1 MVTSDSP
8 EAATKIRRR
17 RKSRLCFRSAKS
29 SPFRMPEYTAVAT
42 RSRHWGATARSTAV
56 TSSGSKMLK
65 RWRGTFSFFVF
76 LRGFGPWNLPSSTAA
91 LTALERNERRL
102 FLVWGALADL
112 LSRNSFTLTGGG
124 EREWIPMAAALVPYL
139 KAACDQH
146 PNSELVFPATNGKQ
160 HPAHVDLVA
169 RLQAAMR
176 RAGLVEKYTHTCRR
190 KGCGYTEDHRDD
202 AQRRCPKCEMRLWPV
217 AHVRHLRFHDLRHT
231 TASLL
236 TMAGVPITA
245 VQRVL
250 RHSDPRLTANTYS
263 HLAPDFLQGQID
275 TLKFGEADEVGSD
288 VTPLLP
294 DPEEEEPDPEATKEE
309 SPGKPGPLVARPEG
323 FEPPTFGSVDREGP
337 SSGGNKRSQVVG
349 FTQGREARVVQNSHR
364 VASPTKD
371 SATPLL
377 PASAVGRLLTV
388 KEVAALLRVCVATV
402 YSLVESGRLPHVRVL
417 NSIRVPSSCLET
429 LVGK

>member
-1 MVTSDSP
+1 
-8 EAATKIRRR
+8 
-17 RKSRLCFRSAKS
+17 
-29 SPFRMPEYTAVAT
+29 MPEYTAVAT

-323 FEPPTFGSVDREGP
+323 FEPPTFGSVDR
-337 SSGGNKRSQVVG
+337 RSIQL
-349 FTQGREARVVQNSHR
+349 SY
-364 VASPTKD
+364 
-371 SATPLL
+371 
-377 PASAVGRLLTV
+377 GRLRG
-388 KEVAALLRVCVATV
+388 RVHTTAESIVHPLERPRRIDRRCELNQPVLAGAGHAGRPGTGV
-402 YSLVESGRLPHVRVL
+402 PVLKSTPGRLSWPSPSPSLVPSGLL
-417 NSIRVPSSCLET
+417 
-429 LVGK
+429 